1 MLKNKV
7 VLTVIAVLFTIG
19 SFLWGASVS
28 YAQEPADNPEILVI
42 ANSSLAPSIHSS
54 LEQYVSDLQTEGY
67 KTVLHI
73 MDSEESPSN
82 LRNFLKQKWEA
93 NNNLEGALLVGDLPI
108 VWFEI
113 DKDIGGYYSK
123 FPIDLYFMDL
133 NGSWNDSDED
143 GIYDEHLNGEGDTYP
158 EIWIGRLTASPLDG
172 DESELINNYF
182 QKNHAYRTGEL
193 TLNKRAVFF
202 GDDSFIP
209 YPPENFKCP
218 SLAFAYD
225 DITAVVGKEAT
236 SPSDYKEILKAG
248 YEWLDLV
255 THSSSRYHYITN
267 RDGSAGYVT
276 NEEIKSID
284 PEVFF
289 YLLNTCYAAR
299 YTEKNYIGG
308 WYIFAKS
315 YGLLVIGNAK
325 SSVILDCENFY
336 YPLGQGNSIG
346 EAFKKWLIFEG
357 PFDLKTQKYSYG
369 ICLLGDPTLK
379 IKAKEGPDESPPD
392 ITNLRILGLDYKK
405 DAFYLFLEVNEPAVC
420 KYDFSDKSYDEM
432 AYEIDRYDGV
442 IDKKF
447 CYYSHIGPLENG
459 TYTIYVRAMDQEG
472 NKTPFSVKINV
483 TISVSPPPPPE
494 EYSVLDWWINNR

>member
-1 MLKNKV
+1 MLKDKV
-7 VLTVIAVLFTIG
+7 VLTVIAILFTIG

-113 DKDIGGYYSK
+113 NKDIGGYYSK

-193 TLNKRAVFF
+193 TLNKRAVFSAMIRLF
-202 GDDSFIP
+202 
-209 YPPENFKCP
+209 
-218 SLAFAYD
+218 L
-225 DITAVVGKEAT
+225 
-236 SPSDYKEILKAG
+236 ILRK
-248 YEWLDLV
+248 
-255 THSSSRYHYITN
+255 I
-267 RDGSAGYVT
+267 
-276 NEEIKSID
+276 
-284 PEVFF
+284 
-289 YLLNTCYAAR
+289 
-299 YTEKNYIGG
+299 
-308 WYIFAKS
+308 
-315 YGLLVIGNAK
+315 
-325 SSVILDCENFY
+325 SSV
-336 YPLGQGNSIG
+336 Q
-346 EAFKKWLIFEG
+346 
-357 PFDLKTQKYSYG
+357 
-369 ICLLGDPTLK
+369 
-379 IKAKEGPDESPPD
+379 
-392 ITNLRILGLDYKK
+392 
-405 DAFYLFLEVNEPAVC
+405 V
-420 KYDFSDKSYDEM
+420 
-432 AYEIDRYDGV
+432 
-442 IDKKF
+442 
-447 CYYSHIGPLENG
+447 
-459 TYTIYVRAMDQEG
+459 
-472 NKTPFSVKINV
+472 
-483 TISVSPPPPPE
+483 
-494 EYSVLDWWINNR
+494 